1 MSSMNRRKFLTW
13 GLQVPAS
20 VVLADAALGACVDP
34 NDLSDSVVGMRESLD
49 YTDTSADAK
58 TVCGGCNFFK
68 PKKPGDSCGYCEVL
82 QSPVSATGHCVSWTK
97 RA

>member
-1 MSSMNRRKFLTW
+1 MSSMNRRKFLSW
-13 GLQVPAS
+13 GLQVRKS
-20 VVLADAALGACVDP
+20 RGTDLLENACVDP

-49 YTDTSADAK
+49 YTDTSVDTK

-68 PKKPGDSCGYCEVL
+68 PKTPSDACAYCEVL